1 MFPMVFA
8 AMAANNRMTIVQLS
22 HEIGIS
28 SRSLSS
34 KLNGHTEFTRG
45 EMVKIQ
51 KIVGRGLTLD
61 NLFATEETHD

>member
-34 KLNGHTEFTRG
+34 KLNGRTEFTRD

-61 NLFATEETHD
+61 NLFATEETHE